1 VQFRGGDVSF
11 LGGDSPR
18 SKKKPEINTAVKCE
32 SAPRTPGVMVPQTQR
47 ELTGC
52 RSSRPEVETWRI
64 FSIPDAKMNGK
75 HFKHF
80 FKINKIRILDLCLRP
95 RSRHEDSNTG
105 WVRESLGGGLCDV
118 CGT

>member
-1 VQFRGGDVSF
+1 MTSSEAKFAAPAVWNSLPRTVQFRGCKFFWVGI
-11 LGGDSPR
+11 PPAP
-18 SKKKPEINTAVKCE
+18 KKKPGINTALKCE
-32 SAPRTPGVMVPQTQR
+32 SAPRTPGVMVPRTQR

-80 FKINKIRILDLCLRP
+80 FLN
-95 RSRHEDSNTG
+95 
-105 WVRESLGGGLCDV
+105 
-118 CGT
+118 